1 MNLEKRKELF
11 VKRLLLWYK
20 SNKRDF
26 DWRKRFLTPYEVLI
40 LEIMLQRTPADRV
53 NKLFDRFLK
62 KYPNPYVLLTSS
74 NEELER
80 NIQTLGL
87 QKRRKMLLKN
97 LANYLVKK
105 YNGQP
110 PITEEELLQLPGV
123 GKYVANAVLCYS
135 HGKTV
140 PLIDTNAARVLGRV
154 FGFRVSRNPSTDR
167 NLWVFTENILPTKSV
182 REFNWALI
190 DLGAAICKPKSP
202 LCDNCPI
209 SGLCLYALSR

>member
-190 DLGAAICKPKSP
+190 DLGAVICKPKSP